1 MHPFSEIKKNFGF
14 GMMRLPMNG
23 EKVDLD
29 AVCTMVDAFLERG
42 FNYFDTAHPYLNGQS
57 ETAIRDCLAK
67 RHKREDF
74 ILTNKLSGSIW
85 EQSADIVPML
95 DKQLELCGVTYFD
108 FYLMHALDAE
118 RHARYL
124 SEGAYDII
132 QQQKALGKVRHMG
145 ISFHDSAEV
154 LDKILTDRPDIEV
167 VQLQL
172 NYADWDDPRVQ
183 SRKCYE
189 VCVKHRKPVLVMEP
203 VKGGSL
209 ANLPEDAAALLPNGT
224 PASYALRFAAGHEN
238 VFMVLSGMSNQ
249 PQMEDNLN
257 TMSDFK
263 PLNPQEEALLA
274 QVKTIYQSRNRI
286 PCTACRYCEEQCPAG
301 IPIATIFA
309 QVNQLHTKEGTP
321 KVDYAKLEIRGDA
334 CLTCGKCVLAC
345 PQHLSVRELVAKSHQ
360 QLK

>member
-29 AVCTMVDAFLERG
+29 AVCAMVDSFLEQG

-57 ETAIRDCLAK
+57 ETAVRDCLAK

-74 ILTNKLSGSIW
+74 ILTNKLSGSFW
-85 EQSADIVPML
+85 EKGADIVPLL
-95 DKQLELCGVTYFD
+95 DKQLEQCGVTYFD
-108 FYLMHALDAE
+108 FYLMHALNAA
-118 RHARYL
+118 RHARYME
-124 SEGAYDII
+124 EGAYDIV
-132 QQQKALGKVRHMG
+132 QQQKALGKVHHMG
-145 ISFHDSAEV
+145 ISFHDSADV
-154 LDKILTDRPDIEV
+154 LDKILTDRPDIEA
-167 VQLQL
+167 VQLQI

-189 VCVKHRKPVLVMEP
+189 VCVKHGKPVLVMEP

-209 ANLPEDAAALLPNGT
+209 ANLPEDAAALLPQGT

-257 TMSDFK
+257 TMASFK

-301 IPIATIFA
+301 IPISTIFA
-309 QVNQLHTKEGTP
+309 QVNQLHTKEGSP
-321 KVDYAKLEIRGDA
+321 KEDYSKLDIQGDS
-334 CLTCGKCVLAC
+334 CVTCGKCVLAC
-345 PQHLSVRELVAKSHQ
+345 PQHLNVRELVAKSHQ